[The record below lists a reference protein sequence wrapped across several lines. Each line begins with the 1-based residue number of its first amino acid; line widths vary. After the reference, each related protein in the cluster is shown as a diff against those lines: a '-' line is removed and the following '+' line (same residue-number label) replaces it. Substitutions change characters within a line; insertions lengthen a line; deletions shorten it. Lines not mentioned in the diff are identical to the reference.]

1 MLIPYENLQ
10 FYKSPKSN
18 LNKLFYKPE
27 LTVLNNSTKIIEIK
41 NLRNINKSN
50 QLITILE
57 ILTKKN

>member
-50 QLITILE
+50 QSCP
-57 ILTKKN
+57 K